1 MTEIN
6 FKVKPIDF
14 EMEQADAD
22 FVMRQVTRIDLELT
36 VNGSSR
42 STRLSREE
50 AGALSD
56 YYKGEGNVDV
66 KVSQG
71 EDGYSIELRSK
82 AE

>member
-1 MTEIN
+1 M
-6 FKVKPIDF
+6 
-14 EMEQADAD
+14 
-22 FVMRQVTRIDLELT
+22 
-36 VNGSSR
+36 NGSSR